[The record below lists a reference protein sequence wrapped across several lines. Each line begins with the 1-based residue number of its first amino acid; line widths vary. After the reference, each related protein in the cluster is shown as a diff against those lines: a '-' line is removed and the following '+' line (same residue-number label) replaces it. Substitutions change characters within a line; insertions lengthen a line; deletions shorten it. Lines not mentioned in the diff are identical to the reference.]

1 MLGSPL
7 PHPLLRFRPPCSG
20 VACAEGRRRCPA
32 GSAGC
37 ILAEMF
43 HSLCVTAQ
51 VRNTLP
57 ISPRPCPGSLSRVRS
72 LKEPMYPAV
81 ADSRTRRHHPFFRPT
96 QTLAVTNP
104 LTRRAPRPARHR
116 PHPVTRLRS
125 CSVRS
130 AVRSSRA
137 VRRTLWTRSGGWRR
151 WTWRRW
157 SARCRTRAI
166 SSTSASTPPPPLPS
180 GPCVV
185 VALGHSVLPRRHCAC
200 RLHRQIVGNSTL
212 TSRTD

>member
-1 MLGSPL
+1 MPCRVGRLYPGGNVPL
-7 PHPLLRFRPPCSG
+7 SLRHRPGPQAPSHLTQT
-20 VACAEGRRRCPA
+20 
-32 GSAGC
+32 
-37 ILAEMF
+37 LA
-43 HSLCVTAQ
+43 HS
-51 VRNTLP
+51 RE
-57 ISPRPCPGSLSRVRS
+57 SDLS
-72 LKEPMYPAV
+72 KPMYPAV

-96 QTLAVTNP
+96 QTLAVADSR
-104 LTRRAPRPARHR
+104 TRRAPRPARHP

-166 SSTSASTPPPPLPS
+166 SSTSASTQPPPLPS

-185 VALGHSVLPRRHCAC
+185 VALCERSFVADVALSCLGDIAHAGCTGKL
-200 RLHRQIVGNSTL
+200 LST
-212 TSRTD
+212 RP